1 MKRQNDFEANGHV
14 SSVRGG
20 GSLPTLVAVLAIL
33 LLLVGCGGNEEARRS
48 YPPPPNSTTEGPT
61 SGAPTG
67 RSAVEADDQDES
79 LEGEAFTLDR
89 GLPVP
94 PRFEA
99 AYQRKAPIVVE
110 FFQKGRDP
118 YYPQGLEVDEM
129 VNNDLVALRDEYP
142 QIEFFTYDT
151 DTPGDAATSE
161 DLERGEYGSLAA
173 QLEVGYTPFVAML
186 APREEGY
193 VVEHVFQGYVDQ
205 AVLDQELFEL
215 ANTYVEGDPSGAG
228 QAQS

>member
-1 MKRQNDFEANGHV
+1 MKRQNDFEAHGYA
-14 SSVRGG
+14 SSVQRS
-20 GSLPTLVAVLAIL
+20 GSLPALVAVLAIL
-33 LLLVGCGGNEEARRS
+33 LLLVGCGGNEEAKQA
-48 YPPPPNSTTEGPT
+48 YPPPPASTTEGPT
-61 SGAPTG
+61 GGGAAG
-67 RSAVEADDQDES
+67 GSAGEADDQDES

-89 GLPVP
+89 GLPVS

-99 AYQRKAPIVVE
+99 AYQRKVPIVVE
-110 FFQKGRDP
+110 FFQKGRDT

-129 VNNDLVALRDEYP
+129 VNNDLMALRDEYP

-151 DTPGDAATSE
+151 DTRGDAATSE
-161 DLERGEYGSLAA
+161 DLERGEYGFLAA

-193 VVEHVFQGYVDQ
+193 VVEHVFQGYVDR

-215 ANTYVEGDPSGAG
+215 ANTYVEGGPSSAE
-228 QAQS
+228 